1 VRLSVI
7 RRARMEQRI
16 IDHQDQPL
24 KTRRLLVCGIAGFL
38 APDNHRSSQSMRRH
52 IVSMTNCIAHRGP
65 DDEGAWVDPVAG
77 VALGSR
83 RLAII
88 DLSPEGHQPMHSAS
102 GRYVIAYNGEIYNS
116 AAIARTLEAAGL
128 APRWRGHSDTE
139 VMLAAIEAWGL
150 DKALASFN
158 GMFAFALWDVREQ
171 TLCLVRDRLGVK
183 PLYYGRLNGALVFG
197 SELKAIAVYPD
208 AALTINRDWLD
219 RYLREI
225 HLRSEDTVYRG
236 IRAIGPGAHVTFDQR
251 LRAREHVYWS
261 ATDQA
266 EAGRNRF
273 SGSEAEAVERLDSLL
288 RDAVRLRKVS
298 DVPLGVLLSGG
309 IDSSTVLALL
319 QQESPRPIQSFS
331 IGFPDSGLDEAP
343 AARRIAAHIGSDHTE
358 LYMAP
363 NDIIQLIP
371 SLARLSDLPQ
381 SDPSYVSNHVA
392 YRLAGQNVTVVLCGD
407 GGDELFAGYH
417 RHRWLP
423 RICRQIGWLPVGI
436 RKQGARALTAVPPA
450 MWDKVFGLIEPAI
463 PSRLRERTPGA
474 KLHRLARWIG
484 SASDEEMYRVLSTR
498 WDPDDRLVVGHD
510 PEQPADSVFVR
521 LNGDFDLLQRMLA
534 HELVT
539 SFVDTQLKKVDRASM
554 AVSVEARVP
563 FMDYR
568 VVEFA
573 LTLPSDLKVRGETGK
588 YILRRVLHQHVPEAL
603 FQRPKMG
610 FHLPLS
616 TWLRGPLRE
625 WAEDLLDPSA
635 IRQEGFLDPGPIR
648 QKWHEHLTGRRDR
661 VDHLWPVLMF
671 RSWLKHHGP
680 DVSSKL
686 EDRGLLSVN

>member
-1 VRLSVI
+1 
-7 RRARMEQRI
+7 M
-16 IDHQDQPL
+16 
-24 KTRRLLVCGIAGFL
+24 CGIAGFL
-38 APDNHRSSQSMRRH
+38 DPGRNRGPESLRRH
-52 IVSMTNCIAHRGP
+52 VIAMTNSLAHRGP
-65 DDEGAWVDPVAG
+65 DDEGAWVDPAAG
-77 VALGSR
+77 VGLGSR

-150 DKALASFN
+150 DRALESFN
-158 GMFAFALWDVREQ
+158 GMFAFALWDVRER

-197 SELKAIAVYPD
+197 SELEAISVHPD
-208 AALTINRDWLD
+208 VALTINHDWLD

-225 HLRSEDTVYRG
+225 HQESEDTIYRG
-236 IRAIGPGAHVTFDQR
+236 IRNLRPGTYATFDQGLQVHER
-251 LRAREHVYWS
+251 VYWS
-261 ATDQA
+261 ATDKA
-266 EAGRNRF
+266 ELGLRNRF
-273 SGSEAEAVERLDSLL
+273 SGSETEAVEKLDSLL
-288 RDAVRLRKVS
+288 RDAVRLRTVS

-319 QQESPRPIQSFS
+319 QQQSSQKVRSFS

-343 AARRIAAHIGSDHTE
+343 AARKIAAHIGSEHTE

-363 NDIIQLIP
+363 DDIIKLIP
-371 SLARLSDLPQ
+371 SLTRLSDQPQ

-392 YRLAGQNVTVVLCGD
+392 YRLSGEHVTVTLAGD

-423 RICRQIGWLPVGI
+423 RVYRQLGWLPAGL
-436 RKQGARALTAVPPA
+436 RKQGAQALTAIPPA
-450 MWDKVFGLIEPAI
+450 TWDKIFGIIEPAI

-474 KLHRLARWIG
+474 KLHRLARWM
-484 SASDEEMYRVLSTR
+484 ASSSKEEMYRILSTR
-498 WDPDDRLVVGHD
+498 WDPNDRLVVGHNPD
-510 PEQPADSVFVR
+510 QSPTDFSFVS
-521 LNGDFDLLQRMLA
+521 LNGNFDLLEQMLA

-539 SFVDTQLKKVDRASM
+539 TFVDTQLKKVDRASM
-554 AVSVEARVP
+554 AVSVEARTP

-573 LTLPSDLKVRGETGK
+573 FTLPSDLKVRGETGK
-588 YILRRVLHQHVPEAL
+588 YILRQVLHRHVPEAL
-603 FQRPKMG
+603 YQRPKMG

-625 WAEDLLDPSA
+625 WAEDLLDASS
-635 IRQEGFLDPGPIR
+635 IRQEGLLDPNPIR
-648 QKWHEHLTGRRDR
+648 VKWHEHLTGQRDR
-661 VDHLWPVLMF
+661 VDHLWPVLML
-671 RSWLKHHGP
+671 RSWLKHHRP
-680 DVSSKL
+680 SVSTAL
-686 EDRGLLSVN
+686 EQRRPLGVH

>member
-1 VRLSVI
+1 
-7 RRARMEQRI
+7 M
-16 IDHQDQPL
+16 
-24 KTRRLLVCGIAGFL
+24 CGIAGFFK
-38 APDNHRSSQSMRRH
+38 PGSNRDPGSMRRH
-52 IVSMTNCIAHRGP
+52 VIDMTNTLAHRGP
-65 DDEGAWVDPVAG
+65 NDEGAWVDPIAG
-77 VALGSR
+77 VALGNR

-88 DLSPEGHQPMHSAS
+88 DLSPEGHMPMHSAS
-102 GRYVIAYNGEIYNS
+102 GRYVITYNGEIYNS
-116 AAIARTLEAAGL
+116 AAIARTLESAGL

-139 VMLAAIEAWGL
+139 VILAAIEAWGL
-150 DKALASFN
+150 DKALESFN
-158 GMFAFALWDVREQ
+158 GMFAFALWDVRER

-197 SELKAIAVYPD
+197 SELKAISVYPD
-208 AALTINRDWLD
+208 AALTIDRDWLD

-225 HLRSEDTVYRG
+225 HRQSEDTIYRGVRG
-236 IRAIGPGAHVTFDQR
+236 IRPGTHVTFDQR
-251 LRAREHVYWS
+251 LQAHERVYWS
-261 ATDQA
+261 ATDKA
-266 EAGRNRF
+266 EIGHRDRF

-288 RDAVRLRKVS
+288 RDAVRLRAVS

-319 QQESPRPIQSFS
+319 QQESPRTIRSFS

-343 AARRIAAHIGSDHTE
+343 DARKIAAHIGSDHTE

-363 NDIIQLIP
+363 NDIIELIP
-371 SLARLSDLPQ
+371 SLARMSDQPQ

-392 YRLAGQNVTVVLCGD
+392 YRLAGQSVTVALSGD

-423 RICRQIGWLPVGI
+423 RVCRQLGWLPAGI

-450 MWDKVFGLIEPAI
+450 TWDKVFDIIEPAI

-474 KLHRLARWIG
+474 KLHRLARWMA
-484 SASDEEMYRVLSTR
+484 SASQEEMYRVLSTR
-498 WDPDDRLVVGHD
+498 WDPGDRLVVGHD
-510 PEQPADSVFVR
+510 PEQPPTDFAFVR
-521 LNGDFDLLQRMLA
+521 LNGEFEILERMLA

-539 SFVDTQLKKVDRASM
+539 TFVNTQLKKVDRASM
-554 AVSVEARVP
+554 AVSVEARTP

-573 LTLPSDLKVRGETGK
+573 FTLPPDLKVRGETGK
-588 YILRRVLHQHVPEAL
+588 YILRQVLHRHVPEAL
-603 FQRPKMG
+603 YQRPKMG

-625 WAEDLLDPSA
+625 WAEDLLDPSCM
-635 IRQEGFLDPGPIR
+635 RQEGLLDPGPIR
-648 QKWHEHLTGRRDR
+648 AMWHEHLSGRRDR

-671 RSWLKHHGP
+671 RSWLKHNGP
-680 DVSSKL
+680 GVQMP
-686 EDRGLLSVN
+686 EDRRLVGVH

>member
-1 VRLSVI
+1 
-7 RRARMEQRI
+7 
-16 IDHQDQPL
+16 
-24 KTRRLLVCGIAGFL
+24 VCGIAGFL
-38 APDNHRSSQSMRRH
+38 DPGGNRGPETMRRH
-52 IVSMTNCIAHRGP
+52 VIAMTNALAHRGP
-65 DDEGAWVDPVAG
+65 DDEGAWVDPRTG

-88 DLSPEGHQPMHSAS
+88 DLSPEGHQPMSSAS

-116 AAIARTLEAAGL
+116 AEIARTLEAAGL

-150 DKALASFN
+150 DKALESFN
-158 GMFAFALWDVREQ
+158 GMFGFALWDVRER

-197 SELKAIAVYPD
+197 SELRAVSVYSD
-208 AALTINRDWLD
+208 AALTIDRDWLD
-219 RYLREI
+219 RYLRGV
-225 HLRSEDTVYRG
+225 HRDTKDTIYRG
-236 IRAIGPGAHVTFDQR
+236 VREIRPGMHVTFDQKLQAHER
-251 LRAREHVYWS
+251 VYWS
-261 ATDQA
+261 ATDKA
-266 EAGRNRF
+266 KIGYHNRF
-273 SGSEAEAVERLDSLL
+273 PGGEIEATDKLESLL
-288 RDAVRLRKVS
+288 TDAVRLRTVS

-319 QQESPRPIQSFS
+319 QKESSRKIRSFS

-343 AARRIAAHIGSDHTE
+343 AAREIAAHIGSDHTE
-358 LYMAP
+358 LYAAP
-363 NDIIQLIP
+363 DDIIKLIP
-371 SLARLSDLPQ
+371 SLTQLSDLPQ
-381 SDPSYVSNHVA
+381 SDPSYVSNYIA
-392 YRLAGQNVTVVLCGD
+392 YRLAGQNVTVVLAGD

-423 RICRQIGWLPVGI
+423 RVHRRLGWLPTGV
-436 RKQGARALTAVPPA
+436 RQQGARALTAIPPQT
-450 MWDKVFGLIEPAI
+450 WDRAFSFIEPAI

-474 KLHRLARWIG
+474 KLHRLARWMA
-484 SASDEEMYRVLSTR
+484 SASQEEMYRVLSTR
-498 WDPDDRLVVGHD
+498 WDPEDQLVVGHD
-510 PEQPADSVFVR
+510 AEQSSAGFEFIGLSGEFK
-521 LNGDFDLLQRMLA
+521 LLERMLA

-539 SFVDTQLKKVDRASM
+539 TLVDTQLTKVDRASM

-588 YILRRVLHQHVPEAL
+588 YILRQVLHRHVPEAL
-603 FQRPKMG
+603 YQRPKMG

-625 WAEDLLDPSA
+625 WAEDLLDPTS
-635 IRQEGFLDPGPIR
+635 IRQEGLLNPDPI
-648 QKWHEHLTGRRDR
+648 QAKWREHLAGQRDR
-661 VDHLWPVLMF
+661 ADHLWPVLML
-671 RSWLKHHGP
+671 RSWLRHHG
-680 DVSSKL
+680 SSTSTKL
-686 EDRGLLSVN
+686 ENRRPLGVH

>member
-1 VRLSVI
+1 
-7 RRARMEQRI
+7 
-16 IDHQDQPL
+16 
-24 KTRRLLVCGIAGFL
+24 VCGIAGFL
-38 APDNHRSSQSMRRH
+38 DPHNNRSSQSMRRN
-52 IVSMTNCIAHRGP
+52 VVEMTNCIVHRGP

-77 VALGSR
+77 VGLGSR

-88 DLSPEGHQPMHSAS
+88 DLSPEGHQPMCSAS
-102 GRYVIAYNGEIYNS
+102 GRYMIAYNGEIYNS
-116 AAIARTLEAAGL
+116 AEIARTLESAGL

-150 DKALASFN
+150 DKALNSFN
-158 GMFAFALWDVREQ
+158 GMFAFALWDVRER

-183 PLYYGRLNGALVFG
+183 PLYYARLHGTLVFA
-197 SELKAIAVYPD
+197 SEVKAIAVYPD
-208 AALTINRDWLD
+208 AALTIDRNWLD

-225 HLRSEDTVYRG
+225 HQQSENTIYRG
-236 IRAIGPGAHVTFDQR
+236 VHSLGPGTYLTFDHR
-251 LRAREHVYWS
+251 LRAQERVYWS
-261 ATDQA
+261 AIDKA
-266 EAGRNRF
+266 EIGRRARF
-273 SGSEAEAVERLDSLL
+273 AGSEAEAVEKLDSLL
-288 RDAVRLRKVS
+288 RDAVRLRTVS

-319 QQESPRPIQSFS
+319 QDQSPRPIRSFS

-343 AARRIAAHIGSDHTE
+343 DARRIAAHVGSDHTE

-363 NDIIQLIP
+363 DDIIKLIP
-371 SLARLSDLPQ
+371 SLASRSDLPQ
-381 SDPSYVSNHVA
+381 SDPSYVSNYVA
-392 YRLAGQNVTVVLCGD
+392 YRLAGQNVTVTLCGD

-423 RICRQIGWLPVGI
+423 RVCRQLGWLPAGL
-436 RKQGARALTAVPPA
+436 RQQGARALTAVPPA
-450 MWDKVFGLIEPAI
+450 TWDKLFNAIEPAI
-463 PSRLRERTPGA
+463 PSRFRERTPGA
-474 KLHRLARWIG
+474 KLHRLARWMG

-498 WDPDDRLVVGHD
+498 WDPADRLVVDHA
-510 PEQPADSVFVR
+510 PMQLPTDSTFVR
-521 LNGDFDLLQRMLA
+521 LNGEFDLLERMLA

-539 SFVDTQLKKVDRASM
+539 TFVNTQLKKVDRASM

-573 LTLPSDLKVRGETGK
+573 LTLPPDLKVRGETGK

-635 IRQEGFLDPGPIR
+635 IRQEGLLDPDPIR
-648 QKWHEHLTGRRDR
+648 LKWREHLTGRRDR

-671 RSWLKHHGP
+671 RSWLRHHGA
-680 DVSSKL
+680 DVSSGL
-686 EDRGLLSVN
+686 EERRLLSVH

>member
-1 VRLSVI
+1 
-7 RRARMEQRI
+7 M
-16 IDHQDQPL
+16 
-24 KTRRLLVCGIAGFL
+24 CGIAGFL
-38 APDNHRSSQSMRRH
+38 DPGGHRRPESMRRH
-52 IVSMTNCIAHRGP
+52 VIGMTNTLAHRGP
-65 DDEGAWVDPVAG
+65 DDEGAWVDPIAG

-88 DLSPEGHQPMHSAS
+88 DLSPEGHQPMRSAS

-116 AAIARTLEAAGL
+116 AAIARTLDQAGL

-150 DKALASFN
+150 DRALDSFN
-158 GMFAFALWDVREQ
+158 GMFAFALWDAHER

-183 PLYYGRLNGALVFG
+183 PVYYGHLNGALVFA
-197 SELKAIAVYPD
+197 SELKAISVYPD
-208 AALTINRDWLD
+208 AALTIDRDWLD

-225 HLRSEDTVYRG
+225 HGRSEDTIYRG
-236 IRAIGPGAHVTFDQR
+236 VRGVPPGTYVTFDQK
-251 LRAREHVYWS
+251 LRAHEHVYWS
-261 ATDQA
+261 ATDKA
-266 EAGRNRF
+266 EIGRRDRF
-273 SGSEAEAVERLDSLL
+273 PGSEAEAVERLDSLL
-288 RDAVRLRKVS
+288 RDAVSLRKVS

-319 QQESPRPIQSFS
+319 QQESSRAVRSFS
-331 IGFPDSGLDEAP
+331 VGFPESGLDEAP
-343 AARRIAAHIGSDHTE
+343 DARKIAAHIGSDHTE

-363 NDIIQLIP
+363 DDTIELIP
-371 SLARLSDLPQ
+371 SLTRLSDQPQ
-381 SDPSYVSNHVA
+381 SDPSYVSNHAA
-392 YRLAGQNVTVVLCGD
+392 YRLSGQSVTVTLAGD

-423 RICRQIGWLPVGI
+423 RVCRQLGWVPVGI

-450 MWDKVFGLIEPAI
+450 TWDKVFGIIEPAV
-463 PSRLRERTPGA
+463 PPRLRERTPGA
-474 KLHRLARWIG
+474 KLHRFARWMAC
-484 SASDEEMYRVLSTR
+484 ASNEEMYRVLSTR
-498 WDPDDRLVVGHD
+498 WEPDDRLVVGCA
-510 PEQPADSVFVR
+510 PGQPPTDFAFVP
-521 LNGDFDLLQRMLA
+521 LNGDFNILERMLA

-539 SFVDTQLKKVDRASM
+539 SFLHTQLKKVDRASM
-554 AVSVEARVP
+554 AVSVEARTP

-573 LTLPSDLKVRGETGK
+573 FTLPPDLKVRGETGK
-588 YILRRVLHQHVPEAL
+588 YILRRVLHRYVPEAL
-603 FQRPKMG
+603 YQRPKMG

-625 WAEDLLDPSA
+625 WAEDLLDPSS
-635 IRQEGFLDPGPIR
+635 IRQEGLLDPDPIR
-648 QKWHEHLTGRRDR
+648 VKWQEHLSGRRDR

-680 DVSSKL
+680 GVSTTL
-686 EDRGLLSVN
+686 DDRRLLGVH